1 MDKQIKN
8 NRVRVLPEAVANQ
21 IAAGEVVERPASVL
35 KELVE
40 NSLDAG
46 STRIG
51 VEVQG
56 GGRRLIRVVDNG
68 HGMEPDDMLLALE
81 RHATSKVVRA
91 EDLVSVSTL
100 GFRGEALPSVAAV
113 SKLLMRSR
121 TAQNEVGSELKVVG
135 GSIREVKETGC
146 PVGTL
151 IEVKDLFHNTPARR
165 KFLKS
170 ATTENSHLTQTM
182 FRLALANPKV
192 AFRFK
197 SGSRQVFD
205 LPATDDLKGRVA
217 ALLGRDTAARM
228 VPLYEESGP
237 LFITG
242 LAGLPSLSRTGYDQ
256 VYTFV
261 NGRYVRDK
269 VLIHAVGQAYL
280 GLFAERRRPVMV
292 VHVRLD
298 PALVDVNVHPA
309 KTEVRFREANLVHDA
324 FVQGIRRGLAQSQE
338 KEPAGPATT
347 ARTFSRPYQPE
358 TAPVNPLP
366 RVAEPGLPEPEQGRK
381 SWLKDDFSSGINYRP
396 GRTEQL
402 NTISTPALDSF
413 ASTAPESSVEPGK
426 TPGFKPSPLFEPAG
440 DVTVLGQLHNLYIV
454 CAWPKGLL
462 IIDQHAAH
470 ERLAYDRMRRGLEQ
484 GHCPRQGLL
493 SPVTMEL
500 TPVEADWAAR
510 QAEDWSRLG
519 LVLEPFGGLTWAITA
534 IPQFLMGKDPAP
546 VVRDLLAEL
555 AQSGV
560 SASTPEF
567 AEVSL
572 RSLACRSAIKQGQH
586 LSHAELNDLAA
597 KVASLPPPVTC
608 PHGRPV
614 MLAVSAYELGRLFKR
629 SETKEDD

>member
-1 MDKQIKN
+1 M
-8 NRVRVLPEAVANQ
+8 LPEAVANQ

-46 STRIG
+46 ASRIG
-51 VEVQG
+51 VEVKG
-56 GGRRLIRVVDNG
+56 GGRSLIRVVDNG
-68 HGMEPDDMLLALE
+68 RGMEPDDMLLALE

-91 EDLVSVSTL
+91 EDLDCVATL

-135 GSIREVKETGC
+135 GSIREVKEIGS

-151 IEVKDLFHNTPARR
+151 IEVRDLFHNTPARR

-170 ATTENSHLTQTM
+170 AATENSHLTQNM

-197 SGSRQVFD
+197 SGAKQVFD
-205 LPATDDLKGRVA
+205 LPATEDLKTRVS
-217 ALLGRDTAARM
+217 ALLGRDTAAQM
-228 VPLYEESGP
+228 VPLFEESGP

-280 GLFAERRRPVMV
+280 GLLPERRRPVMV

-324 FVQGIRRGLAQSQE
+324 FVQGIRRGLAQAE
-338 KEPAGPATT
+338 PKETVRPAYA
-347 ARTFSRPYQPE
+347 ASSFSRPYHPPISE
-358 TAPVNPLP
+358 GVF
-366 RVAEPGLPEPEQGRK
+366 RSFSGVAEPAAHRSASEFSSQGRE
-381 SWLKDDFSSGINYRP
+381 DYSSGMTAKPI
-396 GRTEQL
+396 RTEEL
-402 NTISTPALDSF
+402 HTISSPQLIDPQKMSEQVFCDA
-413 ASTAPESSVEPGK
+413 GK

-440 DVTVLGQLHNLYIV
+440 DVAVLGQLHNLYII

-500 TPVEADWAAR
+500 TPVEADWAER

-519 LVLEPFGGLTWAITA
+519 LVMEPFGGLTWAITA
-534 IPQFLMGKDPAP
+534 IPPFLMGKDPAP

-560 SASTPEF
+560 SAATPEF

-586 LSHAELNDLAA
+586 LSQAELNDLAA
-597 KVASLPPPVTC
+597 KVACLPPPVTC

-614 MLAVSAYELGRLFKR
+614 MLAISAYELGRLFKR
-629 SETKEDD
+629 SETRDE